1 MKKVTY
7 LLVLLL
13 IVFVFFNVFLLLKIH
28 FSENLSNNNNVQI
41 SNPSF
46 NEQVEYSE
54 FIKFNI
60 QNINL
65 YSSIGTY
72 PVSLNEIDFKN
83 KLIVYVNEFNCT
95 PCQDYALKTAIDTF
109 TKDNII
115 ILVEYYNKAIEIDPN
130 ISNAY
135 TLLANLFVSEASYD
149 KAIELYKKVTEI
161 EPKSANVLTL
171 MGNTYVMK
179 NDLESALVSYKKAVD
194 LDSEND
200 ETKLVYLE
208 IADEYI
214 AKKFK
219 KEENSVV

>member
-115 ILVEYYNKAIEIDPN
+115 ILVEYYNKAWILGFLDRFEECGNVYFFKEKLVMSIKDNNVPLYFCLDEN
-130 ISNAY
+130 MIGS
-135 TLLANLFVSEASYD
+135 NLFM
-149 KAIELYKKVTEI
+149 
-161 EPKSANVLTL
+161 P
-171 MGNTYVMK
+171 
-179 NDLESALVSYKKAVD
+179 
-194 LDSEND
+194 
-200 ETKLVYLE
+200 
-208 IADEYI
+208 
-214 AKKFK
+214 
-219 KEENSVV
+219 ENSNFLLNKLYFKNLKSNFLDNSNDDI